1 LAKHSRFCH
10 TCCFRIW
17 GSSSHHLACLPQ
29 FSIYLCSKT
38 CPLNPQLQIYLVPWF
53 KKRTER
59 THKTSR
65 SKNDRT
71 THISI
76 TSDERS

>member
-38 CPLNPQLQIYLVPWF
+38 WQLKPPITNIHCPLIQEEN
-53 KKRTER
+53 REN
-59 THKTSR
+59 S
-65 SKNDRT
+65 
-71 THISI
+71 
-76 TSDERS
+76 